1 METRLIGKIISRR
14 FRVED
19 IIGRGGM
26 AIVYRAFDLKTH
38 QTVAIKVLREEY
50 AEDPEYKERF
60 RREGEVCRKLSH
72 PNVVNLI
79 DAGEVGDVSYLAME
93 YVDGQTLKELIT
105 QTGGIAQ
112 EDAVRFTLQI
122 LAALGHAHQRGII
135 HRDVKPQNVMVSRA
149 GQVKVGDFGIAG
161 MADTKTLTTDG
172 NVMGSVHYFSPEQ
185 AKGMRATEASDLYSV
200 GVILY
205 EMLCGHVPFEGET
218 AVSVAMMHL
227 MEPPKPIE
235 EQAKVSPAVAMI
247 VAKSLQKLPQKRYQ
261 SADAMAR
268 DLRRALRHPDGGFMQ
283 QHHPAIIEESH
294 EAVEKIRKKKKSGG
308 MPARLLTLFI
318 LLVLIALIGVAG
330 IRLYRTMFV
339 TIRMPDLAG
348 LDETTARR
356 MVANA
361 GLTLD
366 VEYAYSDLA
375 EGYVCD
381 QIPKANEEVGR
392 GSAVTATISRG
403 SGLLLVPRLTGMTQT
418 DAENVLIAQGLSL
431 GYVEIVP
438 SEKLRGVVLAQSP
451 EAGENAEPGAA
462 VSLTVSGGRVVVPE
476 LVGQR
481 EEEAVERM
489 ASVGLTCGDIGYQ
502 NVDSARQD
510 GVVLAQSID
519 KFTEVL
525 PGSVVNMTVGR
536 YDRRRYTAN
545 VTVSVD
551 VPEEGVTVR
560 VTLVDE
566 NGQENDMYA
575 ATYSE
580 AGPMEL
586 RVTLRSETSGVRT
599 WRLYLDGNFKSEATA
614 VLQ

>member
-1 METRLIGKIISRR
+1 MENYLGRLLDNRYEILEVIGT
-14 FRVED
+14 
-19 IIGRGGM
+19 GGM
-26 AIVYRAFDLKTH
+26 AVVYKALDHRLNRLVAVKILKDEFSRN
-38 QTVAIKVLREEY
+38 QE
-50 AEDPEYKERF
+50 F
-60 RREGEVCRKLSH
+60 RRRFHAESQAVAMLSH
-72 PNVVNLI
+72 PNIVSVY
-79 DAGEVGDVSYLAME
+79 DVSRSGDVDYIVME
-93 YVDGQTLKELIT
+93 LIEGITLKQYLEKKGCLNWRET
-105 QTGGIAQ
+105 LHFAMQIAK
-112 EDAVRFTLQI
+112 
-122 LAALGHAHQRGII
+122 ALEHAHSRGIV
-135 HRDVKPQNVMVSRA
+135 HRDIKPHNIMILKDGSI
-149 GQVKVGDFGIAG
+149 KVADFGIARI
-161 MADTKTLTTDG
+161 ASAQSTLTREAL
-172 NVMGSVHYFSPEQ
+172 GSVHYISPEQ

-247 VAKSLQKLPQKRYQ
+247 VAKSLQKLPQQRYQ

-294 EAVEKIRKKKKSGG
+294 EVVEKIRKKKKSGG

-381 QIPKANEEVGR
+381 QTPKANEEVGR

>member
-1 METRLIGKIISRR
+1 MENYLGRLLDNRYEILEVIGT
-14 FRVED
+14 
-19 IIGRGGM
+19 GGM
-26 AIVYRAFDLKTH
+26 AVVYKALDHRLNRLVAGKILKDEFSRN
-38 QTVAIKVLREEY
+38 QE
-50 AEDPEYKERF
+50 F
-60 RREGEVCRKLSH
+60 RRRFHAESQAVAMLSH
-72 PNVVNLI
+72 PNIVSVY
-79 DAGEVGDVSYLAME
+79 DVSRSGDVDYIVME
-93 YVDGQTLKELIT
+93 LIEGITLKQYLEKKGCLNWRET
-105 QTGGIAQ
+105 LHFAMQIAK
-112 EDAVRFTLQI
+112 
-122 LAALGHAHQRGII
+122 ALEHAHSRGIV
-135 HRDVKPQNVMVSRA
+135 HRDIKPHNIMILKDGSI
-149 GQVKVGDFGIAG
+149 KVADFGIARI
-161 MADTKTLTTDG
+161 ASAQSTLTREAL
-172 NVMGSVHYFSPEQ
+172 GSVHYISPEQ

-247 VAKSLQKLPQKRYQ
+247 VAKSLQKLPQQRYQ

-381 QIPKANEEVGR
+381 QTPKANEEVGR

>member
-19 IIGRGGM
+19 IVGRGGM

-38 QTVAIKVLREEY
+38 QTVAVKVLREEY
-50 AEDPEYKERF
+50 ADDPEYKERF

-135 HRDVKPQNVMVSRA
+135 HRDVKPQNVMVSRSR
-149 GQVKVGDFGIAG
+149 QVKVGDFGIAG
-161 MADTKTLTTDG
+161 MADTQTLTTDG

-185 AKGMRATEASDLYSV
+185 AKGMKATAASDLYSV

-247 VAKSLQKLPQKRYQ
+247 VDKALKKLPQERYQ

-268 DLRRALRHPDGGFMQ
+268 DLRRALRHPDGEFME
-283 QHHPAIIEESH
+283 QHRPAIIEESR
-294 EAVEKIRKKKKSGG
+294 EVAEKIRKKKKSVR
-308 MPARLLTLFI
+308 MPVRLATLFI

-330 IRLYRTMFV
+330 LRLYQAVFV
-339 TIRMPDLAG
+339 TTRVPDLTG
-348 LDETTARR
+348 LDEATAQR
-356 MVANA
+356 MISNA
-361 GLTLD
+361 GLKLEL
-366 VEYAYSDLA
+366 EYAYSDET
-375 EGYVCD
+375 EGYIFD
-381 QIPKANEEVGR
+381 QQPKANEEVSR
-392 GSAVTATISRG
+392 DHTVTAVVSKGT
-403 SGLLLVPRLTGMTQT
+403 GLLLVPRLTGMTQT
-418 DAENVLIAQGLSL
+418 DAENTLLAQGLSL

-438 SEKLRGVVLAQSP
+438 SEKLRGVVLSQSP
-451 EAGENAEPGAA
+451 EAGTNAEPGAA

-476 LVGQR
+476 LAGQR

-489 ASVGLTCGDIGYQ
+489 ASVGLTCGSISYE
-502 NVDSARQD
+502 NVETARQD
-510 GVVLAQSID
+510 GVVLSQSID

-536 YDRRRYTAN
+536 YDRRRYTAS
-545 VTVSVD
+545 VTVSVE

-575 ATYSE
+575 ATYNE
-580 AGPMEL
+580 TGPLEL
-586 RVTLRSETSGVRT
+586 HVTLRSETSGVRT

>member
-1 METRLIGKIISRR
+1 
-14 FRVED
+14 
-19 IIGRGGM
+19 
-26 AIVYRAFDLKTH
+26 
-38 QTVAIKVLREEY
+38 
-50 AEDPEYKERF
+50 
-60 RREGEVCRKLSH
+60 
-72 PNVVNLI
+72 
-79 DAGEVGDVSYLAME
+79 
-93 YVDGQTLKELIT
+93 
-105 QTGGIAQ
+105 
-112 EDAVRFTLQI
+112 
-122 LAALGHAHQRGII
+122 
-135 HRDVKPQNVMVSRA
+135 
-149 GQVKVGDFGIAG
+149 
-161 MADTKTLTTDG
+161 
-172 NVMGSVHYFSPEQ
+172 
-185 AKGMRATEASDLYSV
+185 
-200 GVILY
+200 
-205 EMLCGHVPFEGET
+205 
-218 AVSVAMMHL
+218 
-227 MEPPKPIE
+227 
-235 EQAKVSPAVAMI
+235 
-247 VAKSLQKLPQKRYQ
+247 
-261 SADAMAR
+261 
-268 DLRRALRHPDGGFMQ
+268 
-283 QHHPAIIEESH
+283 
-294 EAVEKIRKKKKSGG
+294 
-308 MPARLLTLFI
+308 
-318 LLVLIALIGVAG
+318 
-330 IRLYRTMFV
+330 MFV

-381 QIPKANEEVGR
+381 QPPKANEEVGR
-392 GSAVTATISRG
+392 GSAGTATISRG

-525 PGSVVNMTVGR
+525 PGSV
-536 YDRRRYTAN
+536 
-545 VTVSVD
+545 
-551 VPEEGVTVR
+551 
-560 VTLVDE
+560 
-566 NGQENDMYA
+566 
-575 ATYSE
+575 
-580 AGPMEL
+580 
-586 RVTLRSETSGVRT
+586 TLRSETSGVRT

>member
-1 METRLIGKIISRR
+1 MNICRNIWFSLASAAIISACI
-14 FRVED
+14 FLFCVFYSIITNVQYMVVTAESTMGITVFFDESLPED
-19 IIGRGGM
+19 EIHAIG
-26 AIVYRAFDLKTH
+26 
-38 QTVAIKVLREEY
+38 EE
-50 AEDPEYKERF
+50 
-60 RREGEVCRKLSH
+60 
-72 PNVVNLI
+72 
-79 DAGEVGDVSYLAME
+79 
-93 YVDGQTLKELIT
+93 
-105 QTGGIAQ
+105 
-112 EDAVRFTLQI
+112 
-122 LAALGHAHQRGII
+122 
-135 HRDVKPQNVMVSRA
+135 
-149 GQVKVGDFGIAG
+149 
-161 MADTKTLTTDG
+161 
-172 NVMGSVHYFSPEQ
+172 
-185 AKGMRATEASDLYSV
+185 
-200 GVILY
+200 
-205 EMLCGHVPFEGET
+205 
-218 AVSVAMMHL
+218 
-227 MEPPKPIE
+227 
-235 EQAKVSPAVAMI
+235 
-247 VAKSLQKLPQKRYQ
+247 
-261 SADAMAR
+261 
-268 DLRRALRHPDGGFMQ
+268 
-283 QHHPAIIEESH
+283 
-294 EAVEKIRKKKKSGG
+294 IRKAQGPIIKDMKFTSAEEAWESFKK
-308 MPARLLTLFI
+308 
-318 LLVLIALIGVAG
+318 
-330 IRLYRTMFV
+330 
-339 TIRMPDLAG
+339 
-348 LDETTARR
+348 
-356 MVANA
+356 
-361 GLTLD
+361 
-366 VEYAYSDLA
+366 EYFGENSDLA

-381 QIPKANEEVGR
+381 QTPKANEEVGR

-462 VSLTVSGGRVVVPE
+462 VSLTVSGGRVIVPE